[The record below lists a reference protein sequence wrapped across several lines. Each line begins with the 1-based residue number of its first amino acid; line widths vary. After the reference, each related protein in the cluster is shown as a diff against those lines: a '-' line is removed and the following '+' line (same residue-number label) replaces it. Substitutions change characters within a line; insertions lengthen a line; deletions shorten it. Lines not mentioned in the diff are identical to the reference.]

1 LARRKTWDLLIEWN
15 FSLFSCIM
23 KSPKEDADV
32 VDMLKQ
38 VMKSNKIIHVP
49 EIIDPSYADL

>member
-1 LARRKTWDLLIEWN
+1 MEWN

-38 VMKSNKIIHVP
+38 VMKSNKIIHIP